1 MKHLQLETLI
11 YRISEKSYTDRLK
24 TLGYSESGIYYM
36 PLHIR
41 EFLHFTENKGIT
53 NINDITS
60 EHINN
65 YINYLKNRKNQR
77 RTGGLSFAHIN
88 KQISAI
94 NNFARY
100 LKETQT
106 GDIPAN
112 TPCIQD
118 KEAKDIKILSPEDIK
133 KLYRECENNLFGL
146 RDRVMLSIYYG
157 CGLRKKEG
165 INLEIPDIL
174 FEKKLV
180 HVRKSKTGRER
191 LVPMTAAVMSD
202 LENYIA
208 LSRPILLNSLPRSN
222 FGGRDTET
230 ALFISQRAKRISG
243 ASMIVRL
250 KKLIKKA
257 EINPPGD
264 GHSKEPGLHTL
275 RHSIAT
281 HLLQKGMKLEDI
293 SKFLGHQS
301 LDSTQIYTH
310 IVNEL

>member
-1 MKHLQLETLI
+1 
-11 YRISEKSYTDRLK
+11 
-24 TLGYSESGIYYM
+24 M

-41 EFLHFTENKGIT
+41 EFLYFTENKGIT
-53 NINDITS
+53 DINEITS
-60 EHINN
+60 EHIND

-88 KQISAI
+88 KHISAL

-100 LKETQT
+100 LKETET

-112 TPCIQD
+112 TPYLQD
-118 KEAKDIKILSPEDIK
+118 KDAKDIKILSPEETE
-133 KLYRECENNLFGL
+133 KLYRACENNVFGL
-146 RDRVMLSIYYG
+146 RDRAMLSIYYG

-174 FEKKLV
+174 FKKKLL
-180 HVRKSKTGRER
+180 HIRKSKTGRER

-208 LSRPILLNSLPRSN
+208 LSRHLLLN
-222 FGGRDTET
+222 GRDTET

-243 ASMIVRL
+243 AGMIIRL
-250 KKLIKKA
+250 KKLAKKA
-257 EINPPGD
+257 ETGKNI
-264 GHSKEPGLHTL
+264 GLHTL

-281 HLLQKGMKLEDI
+281 HLLQSGMKLEDI

-310 IVNEL
+310 LKFET

>member
-1 MKHLQLETLI
+1 MKHLQLKTLHF
-11 YRISEKSYTDRLK
+11 RILEKSYTDRLK

-41 EFLHFTENKGIT
+41 EFLYFTENKGIT

-100 LKETQT
+100 LKETET

-133 KLYRECENNLFGL
+133 KLYRACENNLFGL
-146 RDRVMLSIYYG
+146 RDRAMLSIYYG

-165 INLEIPDIL
+165 INLEITDIL
-174 FEKKLV
+174 FKKNLL
-180 HVRKSKTGRER
+180 HITKSKTGRER
-191 LVPMTAAVMSD
+191 LVPMMAAVMRD

-208 LSRPILLNSLPRSN
+208 LSRPLLLNN
-222 FGGRDTET
+222 NNTET

-243 ASMIVRL
+243 AGMVIRL

-257 EINPPGD
+257 
-264 GHSKEPGLHTL
+264 GHSTNPGIHTL

-310 IVNEL
+310 ILNDY

>member
-1 MKHLQLETLI
+1 MQLETLN
-11 YRISEKSYTDRLK
+11 YRISEKNFADRLK

-41 EFLHFTENKGIT
+41 EFLYFTENKGIT

-77 RTGGLSFAHIN
+77 RPGGLSFSLIN

-112 TPCIQD
+112 TEYLRN
-118 KEAKDIKILSPEDIK
+118 KETRKINVLTVKEIE
-133 KLYRECENNLFGL
+133 KLYQACELNIYGL
-146 RDRVMLSIYYG
+146 RDQAMLSIYYG
-157 CGLRKKEG
+157 CGLRKREG
-165 INLEIPDIL
+165 TNLNIEDIL
-174 FEKKLV
+174 FNKKLL
-180 HVRKSKTGRER
+180 HVKKSKTGRER
-191 LVPMTAAVMSD
+191 LVPMSPAVMQN
-202 LENYIA
+202 LNEYIHR
-208 LSRPILLNSLPRSN
+208 SRPGLLNRN
-222 FGGRDTET
+222 NTET

-243 ASMIVRL
+243 QSMSLRL
-250 KKLIKKA
+250 NRLLKKA
-257 EINPPGD
+257 EIT
-264 GHSKEPGLHTL
+264 KKIGLHIL

-281 HLLQKGMKLEDI
+281 HLLQSGMKLEDI

-310 IVNEL
+310 ILND